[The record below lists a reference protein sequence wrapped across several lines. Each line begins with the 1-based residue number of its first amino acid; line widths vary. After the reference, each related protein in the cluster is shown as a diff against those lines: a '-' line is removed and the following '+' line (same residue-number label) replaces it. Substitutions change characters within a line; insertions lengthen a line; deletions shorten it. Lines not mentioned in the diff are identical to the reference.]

1 MEDSAGSF
9 SLKKD
14 DFDSSSGPDS
24 RTENGALAFSTSG
37 AKCVDLFTLAVRNIE
52 LKPLLDL
59 FDQSFDED
67 PEMTFKILFNLRD
80 ISRPRKG
87 QPARPGKGEKHIAR
101 ILFAYI
107 KIVYPDIYKELFP
120 EIVDLGSWKDL
131 LVISEIASRY
141 HKINSV
147 ASLEME
153 LFADQLLCDRQTLLE
168 HGSKASI
175 SLASKWAPTEKSH
188 FDHHPMFFSKMLAHK
203 MGLSRGTYRKEI
215 SKLRQHLNILERN
228 LATGHEELIEFG
240 KLSSVA
246 HRKSR
251 ILFQRETNAK
261 GNTMEKRTELMKR
274 YQEYLGGLK
283 KGTEKINATGTQ
295 PHELVCHYLYG
306 KEYDETIEQLWK
318 KLMKT
323 ASENSMMQSTM
334 AVVDVSGSMNGI
346 PMSVSIALGIVV
358 SLLTQGS
365 FNRKLI
371 TFSEIPQWFDLKGES
386 LKDMVNNLQ
395 HMKWGYNTNIMA
407 VFDLILSHA
416 KTYNL
421 LPQQMVKTLF
431 IFTDMQFDQ
440 ATQAN
445 EKTVYEE
452 VKAKYADAGYDVPY
466 IIFWN
471 LRSSTVMTLP
481 VMNDAPGIALVSGF
495 SEALIS
501 SILESGVVS
510 PMEVLKYMMSKYTLP
525 KTPLDVKPELFNF
538 NKFQTAVEKSK
549 IKPGN
554 KKNEISN
561 DKTDE
566 TNESYNSSEE
576 SLEDIPEF
584 GFVSSQIS
592 EPSVSISLNWG
603 DIASPWQQE

>member
-1 MEDSAGSF
+1 MEGSSSSF

-14 DFDSSSGPDS
+14 DFDSSPDS
-24 RTENGALAFSTSG
+24 KTENGALSFSTSG
-37 AKCVDLFTLAVRNIE
+37 TKCLDFFTLAVRNIE
-52 LKPLLDL
+52 LKQLLDL

-67 PEMTFKILFNLRD
+67 PEMTLKILFNLRD

-87 QPARPGKGEKHIAR
+87 QSARPGKGERHISR
-101 ILFAYI
+101 ILFAYL
-107 KIVYPDIYKELFP
+107 KIVYPDIYKELVP

-141 HKINSV
+141 HKSNSV
-147 ASLEME
+147 ASLEIE
-153 LFADQLLCDRQTLLE
+153 LFADQLLCDRQNLFE
-168 HGSKASI
+168 YESKAPI
-175 SLASKWAPTEKSH
+175 SLAAKWAPTEKSH
-188 FDHHPMFFSKMLAHK
+188 FDHHPMFFSKMLSQN
-203 MGLSRGTYRKEI
+203 MGLSRGKYRKEI
-215 SKLRQHLNILERN
+215 SKIRQHLNILERN

-251 ILFQRETNAK
+251 NLFQRETNAK
-261 GNTMEKRTELMKR
+261 GDTSEKRAELMKR
-274 YQEYLGGLK
+274 YKEYLEGLK

-306 KEYDETIEQLWK
+306 REYDETIEQLWN
-318 KLMKT
+318 KLMNT
-323 ASENSMMQSTM
+323 TSENNMMKSTM
-334 AVVDVSGSMNGI
+334 AVVDVSGSMNGT

-371 TFSEIPQWFDLKGES
+371 TFSEIPQWFDLQGES
-386 LKDMVNNLQ
+386 LEDMVKNLQ

-407 VFDLILSHA
+407 IFDLILSHA

-440 ATQAN
+440 ATQSN
-445 EKTVYEE
+445 KKTIYEE
-452 VKAKYADAGYDVPY
+452 VKDKYADAGYDVPY

-471 LRSSTVMTLP
+471 LRSGTSTALP
-481 VMNDAPGIALVSGF
+481 VMSYTPGVALVSGF
-495 SEALIS
+495 SDSLIS
-501 SILESGVVS
+501 SILESGIVS
-510 PMEVLKYMMSKYTLP
+510 PIEVLKYMMSKYTLP
-525 KTPLDVKPELFNF
+525 PISLDIKPELFNF
-538 NKFQTAVEKSK
+538 NQFQIAVEKSK
-549 IKPGN
+549 IKPG
-554 KKNEISN
+554 KKKDNQTN
-561 DKTDE
+561 DTEK
-566 TNESYNSSEE
+566 SYNSSEE

-584 GFVSSQIS
+584 VTTSLVS
-592 EPSVSISLNWG
+592 
-603 DIASPWQQE
+603 